1 MNFGVFLK
9 DNLFNMK
16 ISCIVIDDDPLA
28 TRVLQ
33 ELIEKTSFLNLLRT
47 YPSAQEVIFKKEEIL
62 QDVDLIF
69 LDVEMPGMTG
79 IEFLSAFEK
88 HPFVIIVSSKK
99 NYAVDAFEFEVADYL
114 TKPVSL
120 PRFFKATDRIF
131 NLMQEKQKT
140 DTETAEDIFFKT
152 DKGIIRLDSDD
163 VFYIEAL
170 ENYIKV
176 FTEGKTYVVHHTL
189 KSIIEKLPQQYIRI
203 HRSYIVN
210 VNRIHQIQNNIV
222 VVVINGER
230 KVIPVGKAYQKEFFD
245 KLNIL

>member
-1 MNFGVFLK
+1 MNFSVFLK

-16 ISCIVIDDDPLA
+16 INCIIIDDDPLA
-28 TRVLQ
+28 ARVLQ

-47 YPSAQEVIFKKEEIL
+47 YPSAKEAIFKKEEIL
-62 QDVDLIF
+62 QNVDLIF
-69 LDVEMPGMTG
+69 LDVEMPDMTG

-99 NYAVDAFEFEVADYL
+99 NYAVDAFEFEVTDYL

-120 PRFFKATDRIF
+120 SRFFKATDRVF
-131 NLMQEKQKT
+131 NLMLKKQHVE
-140 DTETAEDIFFKT
+140 TETAEDVFFKT
-152 DKGIIRLDSDD
+152 DKGLIRLESDD

-176 FTEGKTYVVHHTL
+176 FTGNKVYVVHHTL

-203 HRSYIVN
+203 HRSYIIN

-222 VVVINGER
+222 VMVIDNER

>member
-1 MNFGVFLK
+1 MNFSVFLK

-16 ISCIVIDDDPLA
+16 INCIIIDDDPLA
-28 TRVLQ
+28 TMVLQ
-33 ELIEKTSFLNLLRT
+33 ELVEKTSFLNLLRT
-47 YPSAQEVIFKKEEIL
+47 YPSAKEAIFKKEEIL
-62 QDVDLIF
+62 QNVDLIF
-69 LDVEMPGMTG
+69 LDVEMPDMTG

-99 NYAVDAFEFEVADYL
+99 NYAVDAFEFEVTDYL

-131 NLMQEKQKT
+131 NLMLKKQHVE
-140 DTETAEDIFFKT
+140 TETAEDVFFKT
-152 DKGIIRLDSDD
+152 DKGLIRLESDD

-176 FTEGKTYVVHHTL
+176 FTENKIYVVHHTL

-203 HRSYIVN
+203 HRSYIIN

-222 VVVINGER
+222 VVVINNDR

>member
-9 DNLFNMK
+9 DNLFRMN
-16 ISCIVIDDDPLA
+16 INCIIIDDDPLA
-28 TRVLQ
+28 TKVLQ
-33 ELIEKTSFLNLLRT
+33 ELIEKVSYLNLIRT
-47 YPSAQEVIFKKEEIL
+47 YPSAQEAIFKKEEIL
-62 QDVDLIF
+62 QDIDLIF

-99 NYAVDAFEFEVADYL
+99 NYAIDAFEFEVTDYL
-114 TKPVSL
+114 TKPISL
-120 PRFFKATDRIF
+120 PRFLKATDRIL
-131 NLMQEKQKT
+131 NLMQEKQKI
-140 DTETAEDIFFKT
+140 DTETAEDIFLKT

-163 VFYIEAL
+163 IFYIEAL

-176 FTEGKTYVVHHTL
+176 FTEGKTYVIHHTL
-189 KSIIEKLPQQYIRI
+189 KSIIGKLPQQYIRI

-210 VNRIHQIQNNIV
+210 ANRINQIQNNIV
-222 VVVINGER
+222 VVVIDNER
-230 KVIPVGKAYQKEFFD
+230 KVIPMGKAYQKDFFA